1 MREGPYDVI
10 VVGGGNAGL
19 VAAIS
24 ARHIAD
30 SVLLLER
37 APTWRRGGNS
47 RHTRDI
53 RYAHPPGEPFTTG
66 EAYPVEELLDDLQR
80 VGGGQ
85 NRELAQL
92 VVEQSSSVAEWMTAH
107 GVRWQQPLTG
117 TLHLGRT
124 NRFFLG
130 GGKALVNTYYQT
142 AEAMGV
148 RVEYDASV
156 EDVLLGADGRVSGV
170 VVMRSGMRDEV
181 RAKAVVLTSGGFE
194 ANLDWLRRYWGDA
207 VDNYVI
213 RGTPYN
219 DGRVLASLLDKGAAT
234 AGDPKGFHAVALDAR
249 APKFDGG
256 IATRLDS
263 IPFGIAVNK
272 HGKRFFDEGQDFWP
286 KRYAIWG
293 RLIAEQEDQI
303 AYSIVDSTKLD
314 CFLTSLYRPYES
326 QSVAELA
333 AQMGLHGEVVA
344 DTVKD
349 FNASIRPGGTFDPGA
364 LDDCSTTG
372 LEIPKS
378 HWAVPIAVPPFYG
391 YPLRPGI
398 TFTYLGLAVDPCSRV
413 QMSDGST
420 VDNLFAAGEIMSGN
434 ILSSGYL
441 GGFGLTIGTV
451 FGRIA
456 GTEAAHVARRNM
468 TSA

>member
-1 MREGPYDVI
+1 MWDVI

-19 VAAIS
+19 VAGIS
-24 ARHIAD
+24 ARHIAN

-53 RYAHPPGEPFTTG
+53 RYAHAAGEAFTTG
-66 EAYPVEELLDDLQR
+66 EAYPVEELLDDLRR
-80 VGGGQ
+80 VGGGHKAD
-85 NRELAQL
+85 LAQL
-92 VVEQSSSVAEWMTAH
+92 LVEESCTVAEWMTTH
-107 GVRWQQPLTG
+107 GVHWQQPLTG

-148 RVEYDASV
+148 QVEYEASV
-156 EDVLLGADGRVSGV
+156 EEVLVDSANGATGV
-170 VVMRSGMRDEV
+170 IVE
-181 RAKAVVLTSGGFE
+181 RADKKCETLSAKSVVLTSGGFE

-219 DGRVLASLLDKGAAT
+219 DGRVLADLLDKGAAT
-234 AGDPKGFHAVALDAR
+234 AGDPKGFHAVAVDAR

-263 IPFGIAVNK
+263 VPFGIAVNK
-272 HGKRFFDEGQDFWP
+272 YGKRFYDEGEEFWP

-293 RLIAEQEDQI
+293 RLIAEQPDQI
-303 AYSIVDSTKLD
+303 AYSIIDSRMLD
-314 CFLTSLYRPYES
+314 CFLTSLYRPFEAH
-326 QSVAELA
+326 SVRQLA
-333 AQMGLHGEVVA
+333 DSMGLEGGVVEE
-344 DTVKD
+344 TVRQYNTSVK
-349 FNASIRPGGTFDPGA
+349 PGGTFNPA
-364 LDDCSTTG
+364 ILDDCSTEG
-372 LEIPKS
+372 LDPPKS
-378 HWAVPIAVPPFYG
+378 HWALPIVEPPFYG

-398 TFTYLGLAVDPCSRV
+398 TFTYLGLAVDACSRV
-413 QMSDGST
+413 QLSDGKP
-420 VDNLFAAGEIMSGN
+420 VPNLFAAGEIMSGN

-456 GTEAAHVARRNM
+456 GTEAARYAR
-468 TSA
+468 S

>member
-1 MREGPYDVI
+1 MATETYDVV

-24 ARHIAD
+24 ARHGAQ
-30 SVLLLER
+30 SVLLVER
-37 APTWRRGGNS
+37 APAWRRGGNS

-92 VVEQSSSVAEWMTAH
+92 VVEQSCSVAEWMTGH

-130 GGKALVNTYYQT
+130 GGKALINTYYQT

-148 RVEYDASV
+148 RVEYGTSC
-156 EDVLLGADGRVSGV
+156 EDVLIDGDRVSGV
-170 VVMRSGMRDEV
+170 VVVRRDERQTI
-181 RAKAVVLTSGGFE
+181 RARAVVLTSGGFE
-194 ANLDWLRRYWGDA
+194 ANLDWLRRYWGEA

-219 DGRVLASLLDKGAAT
+219 DGRVLAALLDKGAAT

-272 HGKRFFDEGQDFWP
+272 YGKRFFDEGQDFWP

-293 RLIAEQEDQI
+293 RLIAEQADQI
-303 AYSIVDSTKLD
+303 AYSIVDARMLD
-314 CFLTSLYRPYES
+314 CFLTSLYRPYEAAS
-326 QSVAELA
+326 IGELA
-333 AQMGLHGEVVA
+333 SQLGLDPPVVE
-344 DTVKD
+344 DTVRT
-349 FNASIRPGGTFDPGA
+349 FNAAIQPGGTFNAGT

-398 TFTYLGLAVDPCSRV
+398 TFTYLGLAVDACSRV
-413 QMSDGST
+413 QMSNGST
-420 VDNLFAAGEIMSGN
+420 IPNLFAAGEIMSGN

-456 GTEAAHVARRNM
+456 GTEAARIAR
-468 TSA
+468 A